1 MDSAINK
8 AYERLNLVTQD
19 KEFLRNYH
27 MRQMAMS
34 DRTTEINTAIEK
46 AAMQSKIEI
55 ARNSLNEGLPIETI
69 HKITGLDIET
79 IQSLK

>member
-19 KEFLRNYH
+19 KEFMRNYH
-27 MRQMAMS
+27 LRQMAMS
-34 DRTTEINTAIEK
+34 DWTTGINTAIEK
-46 AAMQSKIEI
+46 GAMQSKIEI

>member
-1 MDSAINK
+1 
-8 AYERLNLVTQD
+8 
-19 KEFLRNYH
+19 
-27 MRQMAMS
+27 MS